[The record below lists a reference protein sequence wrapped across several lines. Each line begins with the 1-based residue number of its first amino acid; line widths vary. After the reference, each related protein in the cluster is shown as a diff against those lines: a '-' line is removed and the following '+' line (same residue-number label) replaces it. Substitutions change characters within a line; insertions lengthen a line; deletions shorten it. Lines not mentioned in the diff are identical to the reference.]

1 MKQIK
6 VAMLVVVSIGCLFP
20 TVVRA
25 EAPTPKGGCWSREI
39 VMRPIDNPQ
48 TMTTIRGR
56 VVAIEHGKNQ
66 QIVQKELAT
75 WLRVKT
81 ATGEENSIYLG
92 SSQYLKQ
99 LRLNIQVR
107 DSVEIQGIQMPKSRQ
122 LPTVIA
128 STVKKGERVW
138 KIDSFINKPTG
149 VKSCR
154 YRG

>member
-1 MKQIK
+1 MNQIK
-6 VAMLVVVSIGCLFP
+6 VAVLVIASIGCLLP

-25 EAPTPKGGCWSREI
+25 EAPTPRGNCWSREI

-48 TMTTIRGR
+48 TMTTIQGR

-66 QIVQKELAT
+66 QVVEKELAT

-81 ATGEENSIYLG
+81 LTGEEKSIYLG
-92 SSQYLKQ
+92 SSQQLKR
-99 LRLNIQVR
+99 LRINIQVR

-122 LPTVIA
+122 LSTVIA

-138 KIDSFINKPTG
+138 KIDNLLNKPTSM
-149 VKSCR
+149 KSCK